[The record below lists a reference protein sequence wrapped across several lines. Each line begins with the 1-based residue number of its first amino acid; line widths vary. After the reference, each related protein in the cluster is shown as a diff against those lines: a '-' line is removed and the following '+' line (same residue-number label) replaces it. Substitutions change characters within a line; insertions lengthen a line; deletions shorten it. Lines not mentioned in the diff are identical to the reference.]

1 MATTLNSTDPGA
13 LIICTSLSLV
23 YSFGIFYKLA
33 RLWGKVSEVRTLAT
47 SSYSPCPP
55 PHPTPKGPT
64 RQDLLKCSARGLVKP
79 KEAIPFAP
87 DNVISSLT
95 LPKDSAPLTAF
106 LKAQGDPIPKTMSSG
121 PEERLLGFTHVLGH
135 SMPTGLSGQ
144 GWPHHNAL
152 LLPSKGIGDSALAGP
167 V

>member
-1 MATTLNSTDPGA
+1 MY
-13 LIICTSLSLV
+13 TSLSLV
-23 YSFGIFYKLA
+23 YSFGIFYILA
-33 RLWGKVSEVRTLAT
+33 SLWGKVSKVWTLAT
-47 SSYSPCPP
+47 SSYSPFPP
-55 PHPTPKGPT
+55 YLTPKGST
-64 RQDLLKCSARGLVKP
+64 RQDLPKYSARGLVNP

-87 DNVISSLT
+87 GSFISSLT
-95 LPKDSAPLTAF
+95 LPKESDPLTGF
-106 LKAQGDPIPKTMSSG
+106 LKAQDDPIPQTMSSG